1 MWKKLYELFTTVI
14 TLTQRVE
21 KLERTAAEQD
31 EELRKLWDV
40 VKHLA
45 FEQQRTAEHEAH
57 EREKFM
63 LRVEN
68 QLLKSGR
75 QLPSG
80 SDADDRK

>member
-1 MWKKLYELFTTVI
+1 MWKKLYELFTSVI

-21 KLERTAAEQD
+21 KLERTVIEQD
-31 EELRKLWDV
+31 QELRKIWDA

-45 FEQQRTAEHEAH
+45 FEQQRAAEREAH

-75 QLPSG
+75 QLPAA
-80 SDADDRK
+80 SDADDNR